1 VASRAHNFRPGMAS
15 TTLSNRRAAG
25 PTFAEVFPAIIGT
38 EYGYDHKPCRYST
51 LSPSVF
57 VLFPDP
63 PPPGSDKPWVC
74 PDGSVDQSRLLG
86 RTSLFVLPP
95 ACPFAC
101 AVGPLRESLWPGAVD
116 ATLVRFAP
124 RHGSHLTP
132 RRPYGARMTAHG
144 GPCADTTQ
152 PDCRAQHQLIAVHLA
167 GLAPGA
173 FFSDCGVARVTGT
186 PRHAMFLLWQLC
198 QDGYID
204 SVPGTDRLYRNV
216 RIPTATYDRLRPILR
231 LPSTA
236 PRPVDVSKKLRRK
249 RPCRHSGHAKTPKGP
264 PARRRK
270 RASTDTG
277 DTDTSPP

>member
-1 VASRAHNFRPGMAS
+1 
-15 TTLSNRRAAG
+15 
-25 PTFAEVFPAIIGT
+25 
-38 EYGYDHKPCRYST
+38 
-51 LSPSVF
+51 
-57 VLFPDP
+57 
-63 PPPGSDKPWVC
+63 
-74 PDGSVDQSRLLG
+74 
-86 RTSLFVLPP
+86 
-95 ACPFAC
+95 
-101 AVGPLRESLWPGAVD
+101 
-116 ATLVRFAP
+116 
-124 RHGSHLTP
+124 
-132 RRPYGARMTAHG
+132 MTAHG
-144 GPCADTTQ
+144 GPCADAIR

-198 QDGYID
+198 RDGYID

-270 RASTDTG
+270 KAATDTG
-277 DTDTSPP
+277 DMDTSPP